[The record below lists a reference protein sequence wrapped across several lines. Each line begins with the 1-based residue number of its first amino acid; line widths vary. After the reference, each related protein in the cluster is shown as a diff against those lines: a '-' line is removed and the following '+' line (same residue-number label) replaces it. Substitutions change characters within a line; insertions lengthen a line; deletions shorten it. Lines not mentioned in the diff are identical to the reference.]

1 MGWATSLFTRRTQS
15 LMNAYDRRCKRLSCL
30 GSIQIDWQGGCT
42 LLAPVLDVAS
52 AVPSTLRK
60 ATDIRVKARRR

>member
-1 MGWATSLFTRRTQS
+1 MGHQPFQAANIES
-15 LMNAYDRRCKRLSCL
+15 NECL
-30 GSIQIDWQGGCT
+30 RPRMQKAILLGEHPIDWQGGCT